1 MCSSSWQRGCGVET
15 EKLPGRTIPVTVS
28 LPHCILVNT
37 LALGDGP
44 GSYNQI
50 HTLCI
55 HPHSNKME
63 AVLSPPMD
71 PVAITPEPYI
81 QKTETTLIVR
91 CLDRVFK
98 SVTALDASAGAALFT
113 VTSKGMGSYSWRRN
127 VRDAAEERPLFDLR
141 HTGFG
146 MINKWAVESPSGRQV
161 ATLQHIKYQGKE
173 RSDIDAV
180 VLNELDKGNEVKV
193 EMRQKDRSASSTYVN
208 IGNACVA
215 EILHTENNDV
225 VKLNG
230 RDRSVWKVK
239 VASGL
244 DLALVRSMTNR
255 SMYLF

>member
-1 MCSSSWQRGCGVET
+1 
-15 EKLPGRTIPVTVS
+15 
-28 LPHCILVNT
+28 
-37 LALGDGP
+37 
-44 GSYNQI
+44 
-50 HTLCI
+50 
-55 HPHSNKME
+55 ME

-173 RSDIDAV
+173 RSDIDAHPSSLISLLV
-180 VLNELDKGNEVKV
+180 DHTREKQETPLKPEGSA
-193 EMRQKDRSASSTYVN
+193 RHRCGPDRAT
-208 IGNACVA
+208 G
-215 EILHTENNDV
+215 
-225 VKLNG
+225 
-230 RDRSVWKVK
+230 
-239 VASGL
+239 ASGRSLYCLYRRQGHTSKFNTSRISGKYNLL
-244 DLALVRSMTNR
+244 DLGEGAASMQVHECQWYVMSNPVRHDLTGDGSCHHHDN
-255 SMYLF
+255 S